1 MTEFVNIKLKNG
13 EDLIAIFVN
22 QGDDTLTVE
31 NPIQI
36 QVDPEHGFFAKS
48 WLLLARSNFVTLDK
62 KDIIFYDDASDKAIR
77 YYEDFMQR
85 LGVSAREEE
94 EIDDLMSRREE
105 AKESISE
112 LEELFTSLLE
122 SKVSTKHEY
131 IS

>member
-1 MTEFVNIKLKNG
+1 MSEFVNIKLKNG

-22 QGDDTLTVE
+22 QENDTLTVE

-36 QVDPEHGFFAKS
+36 QVDPELGFFAKS

-85 LGVSAREEE
+85 LGVSAQEEDDE
-94 EIDDLMSRREE
+94 DIDDLMSRREE

-122 SKVSTKHEY
+122 SKVSTKH
-131 IS
+131 